1 MCNAERNP
9 AQPRR
14 SECRGGTHTGWGW
27 GLEGREG
34 SLEAVRAKL
43 DLMKQ
48 RIGGQRAQHVQRPG
62 GRKEGAIWGNSRK
75 GGMAE

>member
-1 MCNAERNP
+1 MQRGI
-9 AQPRR
+9 QR
-14 SECRGGTHTGWGW
+14 SQGDQSVGEAPTWGGGG

-48 RIGGQRAQHVQRPG
+48 RIGGQRAQHVQRPS
-62 GRKEGAIWGNSRK
+62 GRKERAIWGNSRK